1 MRAILLAV
9 AISFLL
15 GCSSTEQRSHVV
27 SEKERNSWPKSV
39 KDAVSLLIAELSET
53 DKEEI
58 RGTPKENLIKYHHG
72 WGMAIRNGFG
82 LWRGNEA
89 LMKDTGAED
98 PDGASMVLIR
108 AVWEALQKSD

>member
-15 GCSSTEQRSHVV
+15 GCNSTEQRSHVV

-39 KDAVSLLIAELSET
+39 KDAVSLLVAELSE
-53 DKEEI
+53 KEKQEI
-58 RGTPKENLIKYHHG
+58 RRTPKEDLIKYHHT

-82 LWRGNEA
+82 LRRGNQA

-98 PDGASMVLIR
+98 PDGASMVLIE
-108 AVWEALQKSD
+108 AVWEHLQK